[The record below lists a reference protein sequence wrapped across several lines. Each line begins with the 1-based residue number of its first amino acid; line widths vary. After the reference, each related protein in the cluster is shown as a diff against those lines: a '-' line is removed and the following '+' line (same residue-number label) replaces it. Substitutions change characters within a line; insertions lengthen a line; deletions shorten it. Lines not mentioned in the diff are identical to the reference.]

1 MRKNRLYRLYRFLVY
16 FLTFL
21 LIFENVFSGYI
32 YLLGE
37 VFGVKEAYG
46 ANVVCLQSNNTVYP
60 PYYDSGSG
68 YCVAYPIDSQGNC
81 PTGYIYNPSLSKC
94 VSFPT
99 CDELGYVY
107 DFTTRGCIQVS
118 SVGGGSSGSYLDPNK
133 DYCGVDLN
141 NDGDLSQN
149 EIFPCIQTP
158 QGMLCS
164 YGQAECSAQYSP
176 PTCPS
181 GGSYNPSTGKCEANS
196 TPMPINDIKQVV
208 QHVSESRGYNPSS
221 SYPVSITEDGRN
233 MIWEMGWCTK
243 DLDQYYK
250 YRGCHSNTWTVTIV
264 RPEAIGY
271 AGLDI
276 LGGNDRAPGA
286 VAVGCPSGYSYNP
299 GTGKCEANPICSQGT
314 FQNGQCFTGYTC
326 PLGNYQ
332 CHQVNDKWMCSPIE
346 CSKIGNATDDS
357 PDFDPEGFIDDGQ
370 GDESGNCLGQIYIFN
385 GFKMRCRKAGV
396 KTGFQ
401 NCCDEANGKLYDS
414 TGSYDTFMTIK
425 NTITAI
431 MFAKQIAEVGY
442 YASKIASGAYYINK
456 GQHVWIM
463 SNTGVVKSFPTGTP
477 AAEAILAVQQGM
489 DTTTAINTA
498 TTTYV
503 TQHVKVYGGDIA
515 LMVVNLAVG
524 QLIDD
529 PILQSV
535 VNLAATVT
543 LASGALKGLGIS
555 LALSNPAL
563 AIPMAVIQLGMAFF
577 AGSCDSQDII
587 TSTMDKSGRCHYVG
601 DRCLKKWFGSCVQKA
616 KVFCC
621 FNSKLARII
630 HEQGRSQLSTFGLS
644 GGWGSAKNPNCR
656 GFTPEE
662 FQALDFGK
670 IDLSEYY
677 ADIQRNIRQNIE
689 SVVNQQMQETYQGLS
704 SGVRGN

>member
-133 DYCGVDLN
+133 NYCGVDLN

-158 QGMLCS
+158 QGYICPQ
-164 YGQAECSAQYSP
+164 GQTEC
-176 PTCPS
+176 
-181 GGSYNPSTGKCEANS
+181 
-196 TPMPINDIKQVV
+196 TPIV
-208 QHVSESRGYNPSS
+208 EE
-221 SYPVSITEDGRN
+221 SITVSGQTST
-233 MIWEMGWCTK
+233 MG
-243 DLDQYYK
+243 Y
-250 YRGCHSNTWTVTIV
+250 
-264 RPEAIGY
+264 
-271 AGLDI
+271 
-276 LGGNDRAPGA
+276 
-286 VAVGCPSGYSYNP
+286 
-299 GTGKCEANPICSQGT
+299 GT
-314 FQNGQCFTGYTC
+314 FQGKGNKLCHIETGTCLEFSIHSGQIVVTGQMSKPGYWTFVGSGNQMVATYLASPCDGHYSNGKFVFNFSQGNITIVPQTSPLSYIVSGCHFHAVPNGNQLNFYDALPKGSITFTYNPVILGYTC

-332 CHQVNDKWMCSPIE
+332 CHQVNDKWMCSPTE

-370 GDESGNCLGQIYIFN
+370 RDESGNCLGQIYIFN

-396 KTGFQ
+396 QTGFQ

-442 YASKIASGAYYINK
+442 YASKIASGAYYIDK
-456 GQHVWIM
+456 GQHVLIM

-515 LMVVNLAVG
+515 LMAVNLAVG

-535 VNLAATVT
+535 VNLAATVA
-543 LASGALKGLGIS
+543 LASGALKGLEIS

-587 TSTMDKSGRCHYVG
+587 TSTMDESGRCHYVG